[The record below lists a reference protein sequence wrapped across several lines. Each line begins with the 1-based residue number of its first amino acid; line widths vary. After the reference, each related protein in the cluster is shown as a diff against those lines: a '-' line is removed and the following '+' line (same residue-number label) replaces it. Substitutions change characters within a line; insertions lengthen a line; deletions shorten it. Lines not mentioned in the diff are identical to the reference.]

1 MIFSLDIAPLPLALA
16 AFFAFAVAASAL
28 IFFFR
33 VRKVTVG
40 RARADHERPEVPDSA
55 YPPVSVLVYSQ
66 DDAANLTEL
75 LPQLLEQDYPSEFE
89 VIVINEGESVDVRDA
104 VSALRSTNH
113 NLYLTFT
120 PEGVRNL
127 SRKKL
132 GVTLGV
138 KAARY
143 KHVVLTTTAVVVP
156 SPLWLRRMTSGFA
169 LSPSTEIVLGWA
181 KIDPAEDTERGARRR
196 AFDHVAE
203 SCRWIAPA
211 LAGKPFRGSEY
222 NIAYTRELF
231 MRNNGF
237 ARSLNLC
244 NGDDDIFVSEVVRP
258 GNTRV
263 ELSEESFVTLR
274 HGNHPRMAGERMLR
288 RCFTESFIRRRPR
301 LLPVLPGW
309 LQIAGLAAGVAA
321 AVLAWPNATVAAAC
335 AVIFLL
341 MLAVDILFWRP
352 AMKAMH
358 SRRLLLSLP
367 WFVVTFPLRRAA
379 RRMHSRLSRQK
390 KYTWD

>member
-1 MIFSLDIAPLPLALA
+1 MNFSLHIGFLPLLLT
-16 AFFAFAVAASAL
+16 AFFAASVATSAL
-28 IFFFR
+28 IYFFR
-33 VRKVTVG
+33 VRKVTVA
-40 RARADHERPEVPDSA
+40 RNRADHERPEIPDSA

-66 DDAANLTEL
+66 DDAENLSAL
-75 LPQLLEQDYPSEFE
+75 LPGLLGQDYPSEFE

-104 VSALRSTNH
+104 VSSLRPSHH

-143 KHVVLTTTAVVVP
+143 RHVVLTTTAVDIP
-156 SPLWLRRMTSGFA
+156 SPMWLRRMASGFA
-169 LSPSTEIVLGWA
+169 MSDTTEIVLGWA
-181 KIDPAEDTERGARRR
+181 EIDPAEDNARGCRRR

-203 SCRWIAPA
+203 SCRWLAPA

-222 NIAYTRELF
+222 NIAYTKDIF

-244 NGDDDIFVSEVVRP
+244 NGDDDIFISEIVRP
-258 GNTRV
+258 GNTHV
-263 ELSEESFVTLR
+263 ELAEDSFVRLR
-274 HGNHPRMAGERMLR
+274 HGNHPRIAGERMLR

-301 LLPVLPGW
+301 VLPSLPGR
-309 LQIAGLAAGVAA
+309 LQIAGFAAGIAA
-321 AVLAWPNATVAAAC
+321 AVLAWPNATVAAASGLLTILC
-335 AVIFLL
+335 ALT
-341 MLAVDILFWRP
+341 DILFWRP
-352 AMKAMH
+352 AMKAMK
-358 SRRLLLSLP
+358 SRRLMLTLP
-367 WFVVTFPLRRAA
+367 WLAATFPLRRAA
-379 RRMHSRLSRQK
+379 RGIRSRLSSQK

>member
-1 MIFSLDIAPLPLALA
+1 VDFSLDIDILPLLLA
-16 AFFAFAVAASAL
+16 AFFALSVAVSAAVY
-28 IFFFR
+28 FFR
-33 VRKVTVG
+33 VRKVTVA
-40 RARADHERPEVPDSA
+40 RIRADREHPAVADSA

-66 DDAANLTEL
+66 DDADNLTAL
-75 LPQLLEQDYPSEFE
+75 LPQLLGQDYPSDFE

-104 VSALRSTNH
+104 VSALRSSNS

-132 GVTLGV
+132 GITLGV

-143 KHVVLTTTAVVVP
+143 KYVVLTTTAVAVP
-156 SPLWLRRMTSGFA
+156 SPLWLRRMATGFVM
-169 LSPSTEIVLGWA
+169 SPSTEIVLGWA
-181 KIDPAEDTERGARRR
+181 EIDPAEDDARGARRR

-222 NIAYTRELF
+222 NMAYTKDVF

-244 NGDDDIFVSEVVRP
+244 NGDDDIFVSEIVRP
-258 GNTRV
+258 GNTHV
-263 ELSEESFVTLR
+263 ELSAESFVTLR
-274 HGNHPRMAGERMLR
+274 HGNHPRMAGERLLR
-288 RCFTESFIRRRPR
+288 RCFTEGFIRRRPR
-301 LLPVLPGW
+301 VLPSLPGL
-309 LQIAGLAAGVAA
+309 LQLAGMAAGVAA
-321 AVLAWPNATVAAAC
+321 VVLAWPNAAVLVAVAL
-335 AVIFLL
+335 IFIL
-341 MLAVDILFWRP
+341 MLLADILFWRP
-352 AMKAMH
+352 AMTAMH
-358 SRRLLLSLP
+358 SRRLFLTLP
-367 WFVVTFPLRRAA
+367 WLAVTFPLRRAA
-379 RRMHSRLSRQK
+379 RRLRSRMSHQK